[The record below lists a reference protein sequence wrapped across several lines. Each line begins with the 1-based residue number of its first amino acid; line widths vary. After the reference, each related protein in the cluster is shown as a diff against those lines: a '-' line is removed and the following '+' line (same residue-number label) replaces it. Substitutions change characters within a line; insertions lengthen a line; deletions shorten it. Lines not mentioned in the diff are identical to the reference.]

1 MWRPLLSKQSVPH
14 LFYIMFQRKQ
24 QLTKEQ
30 ALQKLRHYCAYQE
43 RCHMEVKEKL
53 YSFGLR
59 KQVVEES
66 ISQLIEEDYL
76 NEERFA
82 IQYAGGKFRMKQWG
96 RVKIK
101 HALQQKQV
109 STYCVNK
116 AMKEID
122 SADYEKTLHK
132 LAEQKW
138 NSVTGEGVNLFVKMS
153 KTSDYLLQK
162 GFEAELVRAAIAGL
176 KEN

>member
-1 MWRPLLSKQSVPH
+1 ML
-14 LFYIMFQRKQ
+14 QRKQ

-59 KQVVEES
+59 KQMVEES
-66 ISQLIEEDYL
+66 IAQLIEEDYL

-82 IQYAGGKFRMKQWG
+82 IQFAGGKFRMKQWG

-101 HALQQKQV
+101 HGLKQKQV
-109 STYCVNK
+109 STYCINK

-122 SADYEKTLHK
+122 EADYEKTLHK

-138 NSVTGEGVNLFVKMS
+138 NRVKGEGVNLFVKMS
-153 KTSDYLLQK
+153 KTTDYLLQK
-162 GFEAELVRAAIAGL
+162 GFEPEFVRMAVAELKGGNE
-176 KEN
+176 K

>member
-1 MWRPLLSKQSVPH
+1 M
-14 LFYIMFQRKQ
+14 IQRK

-43 RCHMEVKEKL
+43 RSHSEAKEKL

-66 ISQLIEEDYL
+66 LAQLIEEDYL

-82 IQYAGGKFRMKQWG
+82 IQFAGGKFRMKQWG

-101 HALQQKQV
+101 HALKQKQV
-109 STYCVNK
+109 SEYCINK
-116 AMKEID
+116 ALKQLDEK
-122 SADYEKTLHK
+122 DYHNTLHK
-132 LAEQKW
+132 LAKQKW
-138 NSVTGEGVNLFVKMS
+138 NTIKGEGVNLFVKMG
-153 KTSDYLLQK
+153 KTTDYLLQK
-162 GFEAELVRAAIAGL
+162 GYEPELVKQEIEKL
-176 KEN
+176 KE

>member
-1 MWRPLLSKQSVPH
+1 ML
-14 LFYIMFQRKQ
+14 QRKQ

-59 KQVVEES
+59 KQMVEES
-66 ISQLIEEDYL
+66 IAQLIEEDYL

-82 IQYAGGKFRMKQWG
+82 MQFAGGKFRMKQWG
-96 RVKIK
+96 RIKIK
-101 HALQQKQV
+101 HALKQKQV
-109 STYCVNK
+109 STYCINK

-122 SADYEKTLHK
+122 EADYEKTLHK
-132 LAEQKW
+132 LATQKW
-138 NSVTGEGVNLFVKMS
+138 SSVKGEGVNGFVKMA

-162 GFEAELVRAAIAGL
+162 GYEAELVSRVVAEL
-176 KEN
+176 KGTKE

>member
-1 MWRPLLSKQSVPH
+1 M
-14 LFYIMFQRKQ
+14 IQRK

-43 RCHMEVKEKL
+43 RSHMEAKEKL

-59 KQVVEES
+59 KQAVEEALA
-66 ISQLIEEDYL
+66 QLIEEDYL

-82 IQYAGGKFRMKQWG
+82 IQFAGGKFRIKQWG

-101 HALQQKQV
+101 HALKQKQI
-109 STYCVNK
+109 STYCINR

-122 SADYEKTLHK
+122 EKDYDKILHK
-132 LAEQKW
+132 LASQKW
-138 NSVTGEGVNLFVKMS
+138 STVKGAGVNLFVKMS
-153 KTSDYLLQK
+153 KTTDYLLQK
-162 GFEAELVRAAIAGL
+162 GYEPELVKQAIEDL
-176 KEN
+176 KSKA

>member
-1 MWRPLLSKQSVPH
+1 
-14 LFYIMFQRKQ
+14 MFQKKQ

-59 KQVVEES
+59 KQMVEES
-66 ISQLIEEDYL
+66 IAQLIEEDYL

-82 IQYAGGKFRMKQWG
+82 MQYAGGKFRMKQWG

-109 STYCVNK
+109 STYCINK
-116 AMKEID
+116 AMKEIGE
-122 SADYEKTLHK
+122 ADYEKALYK

-153 KTSDYLLQK
+153 KTTDYLLQK
-162 GFEAELVRAAIAGL
+162 GYEAELVRGVIQGL
-176 KEN
+176 KEG